1 MANKR
6 EFKKYADALGA
17 SVIDEMISAYY
28 NVKNADRDKIAES
41 MQKVLGAIGKAKNN
55 SNVYFDRGP
64 KAFGSMAEYAKAK
77 KKFFKALFDKIETE
91 FSEEINEA
99 LKVFNAALPAEEKAH
114 IAMGTLGGMYNR
126 ATA

>member
-64 KAFGSMAEYAKAK
+64 KAFGSMARICQGKE
-77 KKFFKALFDKIETE
+77 
-91 FSEEINEA
+91 
-99 LKVFNAALPAEEKAH
+99 KVLQSSF
-114 IAMGTLGGMYNR
+114 R
-126 ATA
+126 QDRD

>member
-17 SVIDEMISAYY
+17 SIIDEMISAYY
-28 NVKNADRDKIAES
+28 NIKDVDRDKIAEA

-55 SNVYFDRGP
+55 ANVYFDRGP
-64 KAFGSMAEYAKAK
+64 RAFENMAEYAKAK
-77 KKFFKALFDKIETE
+77 NNFFKALFDKIETE

-99 LKVFNAALPAEEKAH
+99 LAIFNSALPAEEKARNKE
-114 IAMGTLGGMYNR
+114 IAAAR
-126 ATA
+126 

>member
-6 EFKKYADALGA
+6 EFKKYADALSA

-99 LKVFNAALPAEEKAH
+99 LKVFNAALPAEEKARNKEF
-114 IAMGTLGGMYNR
+114 A
-126 ATA
+126 AAQ